1 VQRRDLRSG
10 EFEAQE
16 RPFTARELLLKSYDM
31 IGELAGDL
39 RSLTKDLN
47 ASTTVIAPNSVGIN
61 CEKLV
66 TYQQGIE
73 SRLLDLIKRKLAEID
88 SLDALHTLPPRSLG
102 VDISSLCWRLFS
114 LLILLTISWL
124 LVGRWKLFV

>member
-1 VQRRDLRSG
+1 
-10 EFEAQE
+10 
-16 RPFTARELLLKSYDM
+16 M

-88 SLDALHTLPPRSLG
+88 SLDALHTLPPRSPG
-102 VDISSLCWRLFS
+102 VDISSLCLGLLS
-114 LLILLTISWL
+114 LLILLTISWS
-124 LVGRWKLFV
+124 